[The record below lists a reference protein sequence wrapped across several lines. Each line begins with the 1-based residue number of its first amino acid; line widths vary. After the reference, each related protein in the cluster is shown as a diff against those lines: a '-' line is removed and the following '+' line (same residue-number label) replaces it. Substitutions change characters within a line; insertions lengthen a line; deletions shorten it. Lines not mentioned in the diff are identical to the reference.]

1 VVLGESFA
9 STLAAA
15 RTGAEWAWTA
25 LYRDLA
31 PIVFGYLRGR
41 GASEP
46 EDVLAE
52 VFLQVVRNLG
62 DFDGDEGQ
70 FRTWVFTI
78 AHRRAVDEYRAR
90 SVRPVD
96 PVAPDTLLDQQ
107 EFIDVEAQA
116 IARTELDRA
125 LRLMRKLSPDRRSV
139 LLLRL
144 VGALSIDEIASVLDK
159 RPGAV
164 KVQLRR
170 ALAALNRE
178 ISKEGVPS

>member
-1 VVLGESFA
+1 VLGQSFA

-15 RTGAEWAWTA
+15 RTGAEWAWVA
-25 LYRDLA
+25 LYRDVA

-62 DFDGDEGQ
+62 DFDGDERQ
-70 FRTWVFTI
+70 FRAWVLTI
-78 AHRRAVDEYRAR
+78 SHRRLVDEHRAR
-90 SVRPVD
+90 SIRPLD
-96 PVAPDTLLDQQ
+96 PVPPEALPEQGGPDNL
-107 EFIDVEAQA
+107 EAEA
-116 IARTELDRA
+116 IAKAELHRA
-125 LRLMRKLSPDRRSV
+125 LHLMHRLSPDRRSV

-144 VGALSIDEIASVLDK
+144 LGDLSIEEIAAVVGK

-164 KVQLRR
+164 KMQLRR
-170 ALAALNRE
+170 ALAALRKE
-178 ISKEGVPS
+178 MSKKGVPF